1 MPNPIAPRGRAAAQ
15 ERGEAKDDV
24 KMWKTLY
31 YAEQEARMKA
41 ERAREEAQAA
51 CEAIDK
57 E

>member
-15 ERGEAKDDV
+15 DRGEAKDDV